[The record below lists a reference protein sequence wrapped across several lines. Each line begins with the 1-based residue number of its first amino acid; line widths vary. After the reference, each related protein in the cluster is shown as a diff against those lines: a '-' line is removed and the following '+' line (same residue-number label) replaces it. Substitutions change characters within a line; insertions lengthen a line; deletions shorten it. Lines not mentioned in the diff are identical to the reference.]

1 MKKYAVAVIVVVV
14 ILIAVSSLHAGEVIL
29 YGGLQKPGKLEYA
42 AAAELPASLLEGTFG
57 GTYGIRFS
65 GGGIVGMEQNISF
78 SPRFAVSGVRAF
90 QMDTNLLL
98 QAPGKIVPYATAGLG
113 FIVTWGQGSTED
125 MSPAEIAA
133 RAFSFGRQ
141 FSLNYGGGIKVRRL
155 IGSMGLNADFRGYTI
170 PSARDGSLNF
180 IQSSLGL
187 VFTW

>member
-1 MKKYAVAVIVVVV
+1 MKRFAVLFFGVVCVLIVT
-14 ILIAVSSLHAGEVIL
+14 STLHAGEAVL
-29 YGGLQKPGKLEYA
+29 YGGVQKPGKLDYS
-42 AAAELPASLLEGTFG
+42 AAAEIPESLLEGTSG
-57 GTYGIRFS
+57 GMYGVRFS
-65 GGGIVGMEQNISF
+65 GGGPFGFEQNISF

-98 QAPGKIVPYATAGLG
+98 QAPGRIVPYATAGIG
-113 FIVTWGQGSTED
+113 FIVTWGQGSREE

-133 RAFSFGRQ
+133 HAFSFGRQ

-155 IGSMGLNADFRGYTI
+155 MGPVGLNADFRGYTI

-180 IQSSLGL
+180 IQTSLGL